1 MSEKRINSRVILKH
15 DTEAHWN
22 SANNFI
28 PLAGEVI
35 IYDADDTHSYLRYKR
50 GDGITVAKNLP
61 FEPYIHM
68 DGQIPDGAV
77 MIYNSAMNRV
87 EYSSFTIASIQ
98 QWVKDYIET
107 YMSTE
112 IEVDS
117 ENENATSLYTNGK
130 TKEVMTEDGN
140 LWLYV
145 GGTNE

>member
-1 MSEKRINSRVILKH
+1 MSTIEKRINSRVILKH
-15 DTEAHWN
+15 ATEEDWGK
-22 SANNFI
+22 SSLI
-28 PLAGEVI
+28 PLVGEVI
-35 IYDADDTHSYLRYKR
+35 IYDADLTHSYLRYKR
-50 GDGITVAKNLP
+50 GDGVTVAKNLP

-77 MIYNSAMNRV
+77 MIYNRAMNRV
-87 EYSSFTIASIQ
+87 EYSSFTIATIQ

-112 IEVDS
+112 IEVDDDS
-117 ENENATSLYTNGK
+117 TSLYTNGK

>member
-15 DTEAHWN
+15 ATEEDWGK
-22 SANNFI
+22 SSLI
-28 PLAGEVI
+28 PLVGEVI
-35 IYDADDTHSYLRYKR
+35 IYDADPTHSYLRYKR
-50 GDGITVAKNLP
+50 GDGVTVAKNLP
-61 FEPYIHM
+61 FEPYIHL

-112 IEVDS
+112 IEID
-117 ENENATSLYTNGK
+117 ENGNTITSLNLTG
-130 TKEVMTEDGN
+130 TEEFIDNSDGSQT
-140 LWLYV
+140 LKITT
-145 GGTNE
+145 GGNN

>member
-50 GDGITVAKNLP
+50 GDGTTVAKNLP
-61 FEPYIHM
+61 FEPYIHL
-68 DGQIPDGAV
+68 DGQIPDGAI

-107 YMSTE
+107 YISYTE
-112 IEVDS
+112 IEH
-117 ENENATSLYTNGK
+117 
-130 TKEVMTEDGN
+130 EDGTIETISDILFAEN
-140 LWLYV
+140 YTEKQNGTELWV
-145 GGTNE
+145 EEN

>member
-1 MSEKRINSRVILKH
+1 
-15 DTEAHWN
+15 
-22 SANNFI
+22 
-28 PLAGEVI
+28 
-35 IYDADDTHSYLRYKR
+35 
-50 GDGITVAKNLP
+50 
-61 FEPYIHM
+61 
-68 DGQIPDGAV
+68 

-117 ENENATSLYTNGK
+117 ENEDATSLYINGK
-130 TKEVMTEDGN
+130 TREVMTEDGN

>member
-15 DTEAHWN
+15 DIEAHWN
-22 SANNFI
+22 NANNFI

-35 IYDADDTHSYLRYKR
+35 IYDADETHSYIRYKR
-50 GDGITVAKNLP
+50 GDGVTVAKNLP
-61 FEPYIHM
+61 FEPYIHL
-68 DGQIPDGAV
+68 DEQIPDGAV

-107 YMSTE
+107 YMSQETIIEPDGSE
-112 IEVDS
+112 I
-117 ENENATSLYTNGK
+117 LYVNGK
-130 TKEVMTEDGN
+130 TKEIMTDDGN

>member
-15 DTEAHWN
+15 ATEGDWGK
-22 SANNFI
+22 SSLI
-28 PLAGEVI
+28 PLVGEVI
-35 IYDADDTHSYLRYKR
+35 IYDADPAHSYLRYKR
-50 GDGITVAKNLP
+50 GDGVTMAKDLP
-61 FEPYIHM
+61 FEPYIHL

-112 IEVDS
+112 IEVDDEDS
-117 ENENATSLYTNGK
+117 ISLYTKGK
-130 TKEVMTEDGN
+130 TREVMTEDGN